1 MNEFDLQ
8 IVTPDGM
15 LFDGKAQKIILRTS
29 EGDVGI
35 LAKHSNYVAALSIG
49 VARVFTGDGEK
60 KAACAG
66 GMVSVTDGVVRVL
79 ASTFEWGEDI
89 DTDRAKKAKEKAQT
103 RLETTK
109 SSDYE
114 HQLAE
119 IKLKKSLARLS
130 ASGNIK

>member
-8 IVTPDGM
+8 IVTPDGL
-15 LFDGKAQKIILRTS
+15 LFDGKAQKIILRMS

-35 LAKHSNYVAALSIG
+35 LAHHANYVAALSIG
-49 VARVFTGDGEK
+49 VARIVTNEGER

-66 GMVSVTDGVVRVL
+66 GMLSVTDGIVRVV

-89 DTDRAKKAKEKAQT
+89 DVARAARAKEKAQT
-103 RLETTK
+103 RLSSATN
-109 SSDYE
+109 SDYE
-114 HQLAE
+114 YRLAE

-130 ASGNIK
+130 ASERN